1 QCLPQSLLAKAIG
14 NYIGRAKS
22 LRVYLYDGNLDIDN
36 NLAENA
42 IRPIAWGRKNYLFAG
57 SDNGAKRAAMMYSF
71 FATCKK
77 QEVNP
82 YQWLHRVL
90 EIIPSYKVNKLADL
104 LPGTLEL

>member
-1 QCLPQSLLAKAIG
+1 
-14 NYIGRAKS
+14 
-22 LRVYLYDGNLDIDN
+22 
-36 NLAENA
+36 
-42 IRPIAWGRKNYLFAG
+42 
-57 SDNGAKRAAMMYSF
+57 MMYSF

>member
-1 QCLPQSLLAKAIG
+1 
-14 NYIGRAKS
+14 
-22 LRVYLYDGNLDIDN
+22 
-36 NLAENA
+36 
-42 IRPIAWGRKNYLFAG
+42 RKNYLFAG